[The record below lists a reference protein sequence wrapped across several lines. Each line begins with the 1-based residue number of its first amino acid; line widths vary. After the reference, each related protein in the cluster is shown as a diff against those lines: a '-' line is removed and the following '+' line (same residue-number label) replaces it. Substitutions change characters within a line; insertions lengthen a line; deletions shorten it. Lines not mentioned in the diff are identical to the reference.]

1 MNRWQRLLDL
11 TKAGPFTG
19 PGMSLLTA
27 LGTLVVLIFLR
38 RRLPR
43 ENRDHGSVLQIFLV
57 IGASL
62 ALLRLGLLGNLRMPA

>member
-1 MNRWQRLLDL
+1 MNLWQRLLDL

-27 LGTLVVLIFLR
+27 LGTLAVLIFLR

-43 ENRDHGSVLQIFLV
+43 ENRDHGGVLQIFW
-57 IGASL
+57 
-62 ALLRLGLLGNLRMPA
+62 